1 MKDALGSFR
10 KTGGGEETTAGDPA
24 LATSLGGMLYASNAG
39 VISQSNEQL
48 KKMIGVIVVVFM
60 AFGLTIT

>member
-1 MKDALGSFR
+1 MKDALGHFR
-10 KTGGGEETTAGDPA
+10 KTGGREETTAGESA
-24 LATSLGGMLYASNAG
+24 LATSLEGMLYASNAG

-60 AFGLTIT
+60 AFDLTIS